1 MKTWY
6 SGLENRYASFS
17 EDIQILNVVSD
28 LNKAKNLTH
37 IDSTNAK
44 QHLFGAIIL
53 LDYIIDDP
61 KWKPKLR
68 ELLRLR
74 EAVGSLIFLEKPY
87 GTIDQIITATL
98 LMEPQAYRAIKKVKH
113 NAPEAHLF

>member
-1 MKTWY
+1 MKIWY

-28 LNKAKNLTH
+28 LNKAKNLIH

-53 LDYIIDDP
+53 LDYIIGDP
-61 KWKPKLR
+61 KWKSKLR

-74 EAVGSLIFLEKPY
+74 EAVVSLIFLEKPY
-87 GTIDQIITATL
+87 GTIDQIINVTL
-98 LMEPQAYRAIKKVKH
+98 LMNPKAYRTLNGIS
-113 NAPEAHLF
+113 